1 MPCLSTPSEAT
12 VAALGSTPTMVLR
25 SGMTA
30 KTLRSWYPFAKA
42 YSGLTDA
49 EIKKVDQVIR
59 KTIEDKFGPV
69 RQVRPSLVMEL
80 GFEAVMESSRHKSG
94 IAVRFPRILRLRPD
108 KTIEQAD
115 RLSSLQ
121 AMLS

>member
-1 MPCLSTPSEAT
+1 
-12 VAALGSTPTMVLR
+12 
-25 SGMTA
+25 
-30 KTLRSWYPFAKA
+30 
-42 YSGLTDA
+42 
-49 EIKKVDQVIR
+49 VDQVVR

-80 GFEAVMESSRHKSG
+80 GFEAVMRSARHKSG
-94 IAVRFPRILRLRPD
+94 LAVRFPRILRLRPD

-121 AMLS
+121 AMMS